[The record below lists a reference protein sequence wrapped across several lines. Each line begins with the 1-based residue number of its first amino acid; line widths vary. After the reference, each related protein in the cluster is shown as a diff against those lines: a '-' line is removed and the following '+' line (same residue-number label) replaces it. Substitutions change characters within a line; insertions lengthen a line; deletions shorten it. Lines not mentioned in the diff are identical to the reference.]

1 MMRSFDYA
9 RTPPEAREGFPVFVV
24 RLLFVVIARELM
36 AVSRSRQSILN
47 GG

>member
-1 MMRSFDYA
+1 
-9 RTPPEAREGFPVFVV
+9 V